1 MPLTAPDEPDRVK
14 LVVLMVDTSIASL
27 KVTKIFESTATPVT
41 SLAGLVDDT
50 VGAVLSYSVLEESV
64 LFPQEDKKSAHTNE
78 SPKVYF
84 LRHNPSVKSECSI
97 YIYRKFKN
105 QVE

>member
-64 LFPQEDKKSAHTNE
+64 LFPQEDKKSAHTMN
-78 SPKVYF
+78 PQKYIF
-84 LRHNPSVKSECSI
+84 LGITPP
-97 YIYRKFKN
+97 
-105 QVE
+105 